1 MAIHSYLALVRAHLL
16 AFFRSKQALFWSL
29 AFPLGFLF
37 LFGGIM
43 ARGNPRAATFMLPG
57 LLTTMII
64 SGSLFGIAM
73 PMVLAREK
81 GILRRFRVTPI
92 RAGTM
97 ILAQGTTA
105 VFQNAI
111 TFVLLLTVSR
121 FVFKTE
127 IAGSLVALAVV
138 FLFGVFSTIPLGLL
152 VGSAA
157 KDMQSAPPIINL
169 IFFPMMFLSGS
180 AFPFALLPEAMKS
193 FARFLPAT
201 YIVESLQGVIVR
213 GEGLSLLIGPLA
225 ILTVLGFT
233 GLALSTALFRWEGTE
248 PISKRSILTI
258 LGAFIVVMIGAAF
271 VAPAFRMSEMPGSR
285 AIEAGDAKGKVLV
298 LRGATLIDGLGGR
311 IENARVV
318 VQDHKIAEIGIDRA
332 EDPLP
337 AGAAVEDL
345 SGKFLI
351 PGLFD
356 SHVHL
361 GGSGG
366 VGGGLVE
373 QSDERQIHDLQA
385 YLASGVTSVLSL
397 TDDADALGRL
407 RSLVS
412 KGTMR
417 APRVFFAGPSITAP
431 DGHPAELFNFVPG
444 LADLLTRQVKTPEE
458 ARNAERD
465 LARRNVDIVKLV
477 LEPGYSRR
485 PLPRLDL
492 ESFKAAVAEAKER
505 GLKVTVHVGE
515 DADARAAIE
524 AGADGLEHMAR
535 GLSAETIS
543 LMAAK
548 KVTFT
553 PTLTVYDFEWKR
565 SILQS
570 PDDRLRRMVIPEVF
584 AGLLDPKGPFQGFM
598 NDTEALQGL
607 ARNFAN
613 GLTSVQ
619 AASRAGV
626 PIIAGSDAG
635 NPVTFHGTALIHEL
649 ELLARAGLPLAEVL
663 IAATSRPATRLGQR
677 TLGRIERGSVA
688 DMVVLGGDPL
698 AAVTAYQD
706 VHSVYLGGR
715 KLDLAHLFD
724 TPAGPWRPSS
734 R

>member
-1 MAIHSYLALVRAHLL
+1 MAIRSYLALVKAQLL
-16 AFFRSKQALFWSL
+16 AFRRSKQALFWSL

-92 RAGTM
+92 SASTM
-97 ILAQGTTA
+97 ILAHGTTA

-121 FVFKTE
+121 FVFNTE
-127 IAGSLVALAVV
+127 IAGSLPALAVV
-138 FLFGVFSTIPLGLL
+138 FLFGAFSTIPLGLL

-157 KDMQSAPPIINL
+157 KDMESAPPIINL

-213 GEGLSLLIGPLA
+213 GEGLSMLVGPLA

-233 GLALSTALFRWEGTE
+233 GLALSAALFRWEGTE
-248 PISKRSILTI
+248 PLSKRSIATI
-258 LGAFIVVMIGAAF
+258 LGAFVVVMIGAAL

-285 AIEAGDAKGKVLV
+285 AIEAGDAKGQVRV
-298 LRGATLIDGLGGR
+298 LRGATLLDGLGGR

-318 VQDHKIAEIGIDRA
+318 IRDHKVAEVGIDRA

-337 AGAAVEDL
+337 PGAATEDL
-345 SGKFLI
+345 TGKFLI

-373 QSDERQIHDLQA
+373 QSDERQVHDLQA
-385 YLASGVTSVLSL
+385 YLASGVTSILSL
-397 TDDADALGRL
+397 TDSPEALGRL
-407 RSLVS
+407 RSLVAQG
-412 KGTMR
+412 KMR
-417 APRVFFAGPSITAP
+417 APRTFFAGASVTAP
-431 DGHPAELFNFVPG
+431 EGHPAAMFNFVPG
-444 LADLLTRQVKTPEE
+444 LADQLTRQVKTPDE
-458 ARNAERD
+458 ARNAIRD
-465 LARRNVDIVKLV
+465 LARLNVDLVKLV
-477 LEPGYSRR
+477 LEPGYSGR
-485 PLPRLDL
+485 PMPRLDL
-492 ESFKAAVAEAKER
+492 EAFKAAVAEAKER
-505 GLKVTVHVGE
+505 GLKVTVHVGT

-524 AGADGLEHMAR
+524 AGADGLEHTAR
-535 GLSAETIS
+535 GLSAETIAR
-543 LMAAK
+543 MAAK

-565 SILQS
+565 SMLQNA
-570 PDDRLRRMVIPEVF
+570 DDRLRRLVIPEVF
-584 AGLLDPKGPFQGFM
+584 AGLLDPAGAFQGFM
-598 NDTEALQGL
+598 NDTEAVQGL
-607 ARNFAN
+607 SRNFAT
-613 GLTSVQ
+613 GLTAV
-619 AASRAGV
+619 AAANRAGV

-635 NPVTFHGTALIHEL
+635 NPATFHGPALIHEL
-649 ELLARAGLPLAEVL
+649 ELLAQAGLPLSDVL
-663 IAATSRPATRLGQR
+663 IAATSRPATRLNQR

-688 DMVVLGGDPL
+688 DMVVLGEDPL
-698 AAVTAYQD
+698 AAVTAYRD
-706 VHSVYLGGR
+706 VESVYLGGR
-715 KLDLAHLFD
+715 KLDLAKLFES
-724 TPAGPWRPSS
+724 PAGPWRSS

>member
-1 MAIHSYLALVRAHLL
+1 MAIQSYLALVKAQLL

-92 RAGTM
+92 SASTM
-97 ILAQGTTA
+97 ILAHGTTA

-121 FVFKTE
+121 FVFNTE
-127 IAGSLVALAVV
+127 IAGSLSSLAVV
-138 FLFGVFSTIPLGLL
+138 FLFGAFSTIPLGLL

-157 KDMQSAPPIINL
+157 KDMESAPPIINL

-213 GEGLSLLIGPLA
+213 GEGLSLLLGPLA

-233 GLALSTALFRWEGTE
+233 GLALSAALFRWEGTE
-248 PISKRSILTI
+248 PLSRRSIATI
-258 LGAFIVVMIGAAF
+258 LGAFVVVMIGAAL
-271 VAPAFRMSEMPGSR
+271 VAPAFRMNEMPGSR
-285 AIEAGDAKGKVLV
+285 AIEAGDAKGQVRV
-298 LRGATLIDGLGGR
+298 LRGATLLDGLGGR

-318 VQDHKIAEIGIDRA
+318 IRDHKVAEVGVDRA
-332 EDPLP
+332 EDALP
-337 AGAAVEDL
+337 PGAQTEDL
-345 SGKFLI
+345 TGKFLI

-366 VGGGLVE
+366 VGGGIVE
-373 QSDERQIHDLQA
+373 QSDERQVHDLQA
-385 YLASGVTSVLSL
+385 YLASGVTSILSL
-397 TDDADALGRL
+397 TDDPEALGRL
-407 RSLVS
+407 RNLVAQG
-412 KGTMR
+412 KMR
-417 APRVFFAGPSITAP
+417 GPRTFFAGASVTAP
-431 DGHPAELFNFVPG
+431 EGHPAAMFNFVPG
-444 LADLLTRQVKTPEE
+444 LADQLTRQVKTPDE
-458 ARNAERD
+458 ARNAIKD
-465 LARRNVDIVKLV
+465 LARLNVDLVKLV
-477 LEPGYSRR
+477 LEPGFPGR
-485 PLPRLDL
+485 PIPRLDL
-492 ESFKAAVAEAKER
+492 EAFRAAVAEAKAR
-505 GLKVTVHVGE
+505 GLKVTVHVGT

-524 AGADGLEHMAR
+524 AGVDGLEHMAR
-535 GLSAETIS
+535 GLSAETIA

-565 SILQS
+565 SMLQNA
-570 PDDRLRRMVIPEVF
+570 DDRLRRLVMPEVF
-584 AGLLDPKGPFQGFM
+584 AGLLDPSGAFQGFF
-598 NDTEALQGL
+598 NDSQAVQGL
-607 ARNFAN
+607 SRGFAA
-613 GLTSVQ
+613 GLTAV
-619 AASRAGV
+619 AAANRAGV

-635 NPVTFHGTALIHEL
+635 NPATFHGPGLIHEL
-649 ELLARAGLPLAEVL
+649 ELLAQAGLPLSDVL
-663 IAATSRPATRLGQR
+663 IAATSRPATRLNQR

-688 DMVVLGGDPL
+688 DMVVLGEDPL
-698 AAVTAYQD
+698 AAVTAYRN
-706 VHSVYLGGR
+706 VESVYLGGR
-715 KLDLAHLFD
+715 KLDIEKLFD
-724 TPAGPWRPSS
+724 TPAGPWRPS